1 MTTKERSRDTFKLAI
16 ASGKGGTGKTTVA
29 VNLFHFISKNE
40 SLKTQLIDCDVEE
53 PNDLLFFQD
62 YELESED
69 IATQLIPFI
78 DNDKCTYCRKCV
90 SYCEFNAI
98 VVIPPVSFAEVN
110 PSLCHSCGACVV
122 ACEDGAITEH
132 PEEIGRIRSYKIAQQ
147 GVLTEGRL
155 KIGSAMQTM
164 LIKQAKQHAR
174 EDADMVIFDAPPGT
188 SCPVVETVADADYVI
203 LVTEPTP
210 FGLYDLQ
217 LTVEMLKEIEK
228 PFGVII
234 NKAGI
239 GDQKVQDFLLEQ
251 NIELLGELPYSREYA
266 SKYAT
271 GDLLNNMSMETEL
284 QYKAIIDKLMV
295 SNTGDEGDNNFK
307 R

>member
-1 MTTKERSRDTFKLAI
+1 MKLAI

-29 VNLFHFISKNE
+29 VNLFHFISNK
-40 SLKTQLIDCDVEE
+40 LAQKVQLIDCDVEE
-53 PNDLLFFQD
+53 PNDLLFIENSDFF
-62 YELESED
+62 SEE
-69 IATQLIPFI
+69 IATLLIPEI
-78 DNDKCTYCRKCV
+78 DNDPCTYCRKCV
-90 SYCEFNAI
+90 DYCEFNAI
-98 VVIPPVSFAEVN
+98 VVIPPVQFAEVN
-110 PSLCHSCGACVV
+110 ASLCHSCGACLV
-122 ACEDGAITEH
+122 ACEYGAISES
-132 PEEIGRIRSYKIAQQ
+132 PVAIGTIRNYRV
-147 GVLTEGRL
+147 GPYGMLTEGRL

-164 LIKQAKQHAR
+164 LIKQVKQHAS
-174 EDADMVIFDAPPGT
+174 EDMDVVILDAPPGT

-217 LTVEMLKEIEK
+217 LTVEMLREIRK

-239 GDQKVQDFLLEQ
+239 GDHKVQDFLSDQ
-251 NIELLGELPYSREYA
+251 HIETLGELPYSREYA

-271 GDLLNNMSMETEL
+271 GDILKNVSIETEI
-284 QYKAIIDKLMV
+284 QYEAIIRKLMDR
-295 SNTGDEGDNNFK
+295 NTQDERDNDLK